1 MSKTKMTRRVDV
13 NASGASLAV
22 ALELGEQHWKVAI
35 GTELGGRIQL
45 KQIRAGDAKR
55 LLAVLEEQRSAFG
68 LPEST
73 RIVSCYEAGREGFW
87 LHRFLIANGV
97 ENLIVDSAS
106 IEVSRRAR
114 RVKTDRLDAE
124 KLVTMLQRF
133 LLGEERVWSVVR
145 VPSVEEE
152 DARSLHREHRTL
164 TKERTRLANRI
175 RGLLANQGLRVGA
188 IDGHFVKWLDE
199 ARLWDG
205 SLVPCGLRQRIEREY
220 ARWQFTHEQIC
231 SLERERAALLRTP
244 PSRAFEQI
252 VQLAQ
257 LKGIGPGSA
266 WTYVMEFFGWR
277 KFRSGQEVGALA
289 GLAPTP
295 HQSGDLQRERG
306 ISRAG
311 NRFVRGMA
319 IEIAW
324 GWLRYQPH
332 SALSRWYEERFAK
345 GGPRARKVGIVAV
358 ARKLLIALWRYLE
371 TGALPEGAELK
382 ATA

>member
-1 MSKTKMTRRVDV
+1 MSKTKTRRQED
-13 NASGASLAV
+13 SLNDEMLSV
-22 ALELGEQHWKVAI
+22 ALELGERHWKVAGGAEFGGEI
-35 GTELGGRIQL
+35 GL
-45 KQIRAGDAKR
+45 KQIKAGDGER
-55 LLAVLEEQRSAFG
+55 LLEVIHALREKLN

-73 RIVSCYEAGREGFW
+73 RIATCYEAGREGFW
-87 LHRFLIANGV
+87 LDRFLKAHGV
-97 ENLIVDSAS
+97 ESLVVDSAS

-114 RVKTDRLDAE
+114 RAKPDRLDAE
-124 KLVTMLQRF
+124 KLLTMLQRY

-152 DARSLHREHRTL
+152 DGRSLHREHRTL

-175 RGLLANQGLRVGA
+175 RGLLANQGLRLGP
-188 IDGHFVKWLDE
+188 IDGKFLEWLDA

-205 SLVPCGLRQRIEREY
+205 TPVPPGLRKRIEWEFE
-220 ARWQFTHEQIC
+220 RWQFTHEQILD
-231 SLERERAALLRTP
+231 LERERVALLRAKP
-244 PSRAFEQI
+244 NRAYEQI
-252 VQLAQ
+252 DQLSR
-257 LKGIGPGSA
+257 LKGIGLGSA
-266 WTYVMEFFGWR
+266 WTYVMEFFAWR
-277 KFRSGQEVGALA
+277 EFKNGQEVGALA

-324 GWLRYQPH
+324 GWLRHQPN
-332 SALSRWYEERFAK
+332 SALTKWYEERFAS

-371 TGALPEGAELK
+371 TGALPEGAQLK
-382 ATA
+382 TTA